1 LTETGRHWQLEDID
15 FAPLDRAAVANDAF
29 AFKILAV
36 ASFIESG
43 SDLYTRNLREFF
55 AGDDDVGIWL
65 ARAWE
70 PEELRH
76 GAVLRAY
83 VEHVWP
89 RFDWERRFSAFV
101 EEYGRLC
108 TVPELE
114 ATHALELA
122 ARCIVEM
129 GTSTLYRALYGYARE
144 PVMKQIARFIYTD
157 EVRHYK
163 IFYRHFRR
171 YQRREGRSRLRVGHT
186 LMRRLL
192 ATKSEDG
199 RCAYRHIWDF
209 ALDPKGQ
216 SFDGSFRTLSH
227 ELADVLRRHA
237 PHDMMT
243 RMTLKPLALPSP
255 VVDAV
260 TRVSGA
266 LCGLWLGTAR

>member
-1 LTETGRHWQLEDID
+1 MTGTGRHWQLEDID
-15 FAPLDRAAVANDAF
+15 FARLDRAAVANDAF
-29 AFKILAV
+29 AFKIAAV

-43 SDLYTRNLREFF
+43 SDLYTRTLREFF
-55 AGDDDVGIWL
+55 AGDEEIGTWL
-65 ARAWE
+65 AATWE

-76 GAVLRAY
+76 GAALRAY
-83 VEHVWP
+83 VERVWP
-89 RFDWERRFSAFV
+89 GFDWERRFRAFV

-114 ATHALELA
+114 STPALELA

-129 GTSTLYRALYGYARE
+129 GTSTLYRALHGYAPE
-144 PVMKQIARFIYTD
+144 PVFGQIADLIYGD

-163 IFYRHFRR
+163 VFYRHFLR
-171 YQRREGRSRLRVGHT
+171 YQRRESRSRLRVGQT

-209 ALDPKGQ
+209 ALNPQGE
-216 SFDGSFRTLSH
+216 SFETSFRLFSRA
-227 ELADVLRRHA
+227 LAEVLRSHA
-237 PHDMMT
+237 PRDMMT

-255 VVDAV
+255 VLDAA
-260 TRVSGA
+260 TRMSGA
-266 LCGLWLGTAR
+266 FCGLWLGAAR

>member
-1 LTETGRHWQLEDID
+1 MTRTGRHWQLEDID
-15 FAPLDRAAVANDAF
+15 FARLDRDAVANDTF
-29 AFKILAV
+29 AFKIVAV

-55 AGDDDVGIWL
+55 AGDDDIGTWL

-76 GAVLRAY
+76 GAALRAY
-83 VEHVWP
+83 IEHAWP
-89 RFDWERRFSAFV
+89 DFDWERRCRAVV

-114 ATHALELA
+114 PTPALELA

-129 GTSTLYRALYGYARE
+129 GTSTLYRALHGYARE
-144 PVMKQIARFIYTD
+144 PVFAQIADLIYSD

-163 IFYRHFRR
+163 VFYRHFRR
-171 YQRREGRSRLRVGHT
+171 YQRREERSRLRVGQT

-209 ALDPKGQ
+209 ALNPHGE
-216 SFDGSFRTLSH
+216 SFETSFRLLSRS
-227 ELADVLRRHA
+227 LADVLRRHA

-255 VVDAV
+255 VLDAA
-260 TRVSGA
+260 TRLSGA
-266 LCGLWLGTAR
+266 FCGLWLGAAR